1 MAKLA
6 RTIAL
11 ILRVL
16 ELASAAI
23 VAGLIGHELRR
34 ADKASAR
41 PAKRFIYTEVVAG
54 LALLLSLLLLLPMT
68 WAFSL
73 WPLDFVMFILWI
85 VAFGLLVDWLPTRSC
100 NSSGWNFNPFDDSGA
115 NHCQQWKA
123 AVAFCFLSAMF
134 WLASGAIAAW
144 TLHRTRGATAEPAST
159 KRRGFLGRR
168 RV

>member
-1 MAKLA
+1 MPKIA

-11 ILRVL
+11 LLRVL
-16 ELASAAI
+16 ELISAAV
-23 VAGLIGHELRR
+23 VAGLVGHELRR
-34 ADKASAR
+34 ADKAGAR
-41 PAKRFIYTEVVAG
+41 PGKRFIYTEVVAG
-54 LALLLSLLLLLPMT
+54 LALLLSILLLLPMT

-85 VAFGLLVDWLPTRSC
+85 VAFGLLVDWMPTRSC
-100 NSSGWNFNPFDDSGA
+100 GSGWNFNPWDDSGI
-115 NHCQQWKA
+115 NHCQQLKA
-123 AVAFCFLSAMF
+123 ALAFSFLSAIF